1 MVIEKG
7 IFLKTHQLIFSLIES
22 KAFAKGY
29 LVAEI
34 EVFFFFQRLQKIFAF
49 FLPHH
54 LPIHSDR
61 INYIPPLWDANT
73 RTLRSATK
81 LYRTR
86 HETLN
91 ILSL

>member
-34 EVFFFFQRLQKIFAF
+34 EVFFFFNDYKG
-49 FLPHH
+49 FLPSSF
-54 LPIHSDR
+54 LTTYPFIV
-61 INYIPPLWDANT
+61 I
-73 RTLRSATK
+73 
-81 LYRTR
+81 
-86 HETLN
+86 E
-91 ILSL
+91 